1 MQKDYKLILGD
12 AEEEVKLL
20 KDKSIK
26 LMYGSPPYPNA
37 KRDYA
42 YWGEENYLKIITPT
56 LINLYPKLTDDG
68 FIVINIKSN
77 RKTATKNNSSERSL
91 IVEKLMFWLKEELK
105 MYCVDIEIW
114 LKTNPVPTGVRVAC
128 QDCYEYNLWFSKAP
142 KWEININSIRREYS
156 QSSLNTYK
164 NTLYKKRDGVQ
175 YVSKDKTINAN
186 PLGALPLNVITGATS
201 MSLANHQ
208 ATQPEYLPKKYI
220 LACSNKNDIILD
232 LWCGSGTTGVSAIKN
247 DRQFIGIDIS
257 KDFLEIAL
265 LQLKKVNTN
274 KQLCLFKGVL
284 NAKE

>member
-114 LKTNPVPTGVRVAC
+114 LKTNPVPTGVQVTA
-128 QDCYEYNLWFSKAP
+128 KTVM
-142 KWEININSIRREYS
+142 NIIYGFLKH
-156 QSSLNTYK
+156 LNGK
-164 NTLYKKRDGVQ
+164 L
-175 YVSKDKTINAN
+175 
-186 PLGALPLNVITGATS
+186 
-201 MSLANHQ
+201 
-208 ATQPEYLPKKYI
+208 I
-220 LACSNKNDIILD
+220 L
-232 LWCGSGTTGVSAIKN
+232 
-247 DRQFIGIDIS
+247 
-257 KDFLEIAL
+257 IAL
-265 LQLKKVNTN
+265 GENI
-274 KQLCLFKGVL
+274 L
-284 NAKE
+284 NLL